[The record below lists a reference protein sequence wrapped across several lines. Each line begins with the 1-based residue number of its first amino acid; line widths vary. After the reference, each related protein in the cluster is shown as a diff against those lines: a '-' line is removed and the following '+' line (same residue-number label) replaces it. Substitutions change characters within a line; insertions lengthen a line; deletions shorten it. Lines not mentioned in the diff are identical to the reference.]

1 MDAGQREAP
10 VRYRAAAAIGAA
22 DREGGVK
29 RRKRANGRGDETR
42 MRILDAAERLIAAEG
57 YATVSLRRI
66 TQAAGANIAA
76 VNYYFESKHALL
88 EAIFVRRIVPI
99 NAERMRLLEAALALP
114 GAGREKL
121 EAVVRAFVEP
131 HLRLTREFG
140 PGGTVV
146 MQLLGRLSTDPE
158 GKIEKLLLKQY
169 DPIWRRFAAAFRA
182 LLPHLGKAAVYWR
195 FYYLLGAL
203 YYLSSA
209 RQWLA
214 RRSERLCNPENVE
227 EAIESLIPFLVGAL
241 TAPEGNAKPA

>member
-1 MDAGQREAP
+1 LSRRQRS
-10 VRYRAAAAIGAA
+10 
-22 DREGGVK
+22 
-29 RRKRANGRGDETR
+29 NLRGLETR
-42 MRILDAAERLIAAEG
+42 SRVLDTAERLIAAEG

-66 TQAAGANIAA
+66 TQAAGANVAA

-99 NAERMRLLEAALALP
+99 NKERMRMLDEALALP
-114 GAGREKL
+114 GKGSDKI

-158 GKIEKLLLKQY
+158 GKIEDLLLKQY

-182 LLPHLGKAAVYWR
+182 LLPHLRKATVYWR

-203 YYLSSA
+203 YYLTSA
-209 RQWLA
+209 RQWLPS
-214 RRSERLCNPENVE
+214 RSERLCDPGNVE
-227 EAIESLIPFLVGAL
+227 EAIESLVPFLVGAL
-241 TAPEGNAKPA
+241 TAPESGAAKRRTGAKGT

>member
-1 MDAGQREAP
+1 M
-10 VRYRAAAAIGAA
+10 
-22 DREGGVK
+22 K
-29 RRKRANGRGDETR
+29 RRKPSNGRGDKTR
-42 MRILDAAERLIAAEG
+42 ARILDVAERLIAAEG

-66 TQAAGANIAA
+66 TQAAGANVAA

-99 NAERMRLLEAALALP
+99 NAERMRMLSDALASP
-114 GAGREKL
+114 GESAGKI

-158 GKIEKLLLKQY
+158 GRIEKLLLKQY

-182 LLPHLGKAAVYWR
+182 LLPHLGKATVYWR

-203 YYLSSA
+203 YYLTSA
-209 RQWLA
+209 RQWLPS
-214 RRSERLCNPENVE
+214 RSERLCDPGNVE
-227 EAIESLIPFLVGAL
+227 EAIENLVPFLVGAL
-241 TAPEGNAKPA
+241 TAPEGGAAKRKARATRA

>member
-1 MDAGQREAP
+1 M
-10 VRYRAAAAIGAA
+10 
-22 DREGGVK
+22 K

-42 MRILDAAERLIAAEG
+42 ARILDVAERLIAAEG

-66 TQAAGANIAA
+66 TQAAGANVAA
-76 VNYYFESKHALL
+76 VNYYFKSKHALL

-131 HLRLTREFG
+131 HLRLTREYG

-169 DPIWRRFAAAFRA
+169 DPIWRRFSAVFRG
-182 LLPHLGKAAVYWR
+182 LLPHLGKATVYWR

-203 YYLSSA
+203 YYLTSA
-209 RQWLA
+209 RQWLP

-227 EAIESLIPFLVGAL
+227 EAIESLVPFLVGAL
-241 TAPEGNAKPA
+241 TAPEGKAKRA

>member
-1 MDAGQREAP
+1 M
-10 VRYRAAAAIGAA
+10 
-22 DREGGVK
+22 K

-42 MRILDAAERLIAAEG
+42 ARILDVAERLIAAEG

-66 TQAAGANIAA
+66 TQAAGANVAA
-76 VNYYFESKHALL
+76 VNYYFKSKHALL

-99 NAERMRLLEAALALP
+99 NEERMRMLAGALAVP
-114 GAGREKL
+114 GQGREKI

-131 HLRLTREFG
+131 HMKLAGEAG

-182 LLPHLGKAAVYWR
+182 LLPDLGKATVYWR
-195 FYYLLGAL
+195 FYFLLGSL
-203 YYLSSA
+203 YYLTSA
-209 RQWLA
+209 RQWLPS
-214 RRSERLCNPENVE
+214 RSEGLCDPGNVD
-227 EAIESLIPFLVGAL
+227 EAIESLVPFLVGAL
-241 TAPEGNAKPA
+241 TAPQGAKRGRASEKKTDKTG